1 MEPKHQKILVKRG
14 ANAST
19 NRRKSAVYIGFTTS
33 ATCTYHSISPLKLPY
48 TTSNYYSTTTFNHQF
63 LTGPGHP
70 ELQLFRNFCPQLQ
83 KHQIGPQRSR
93 RPPTTSNASP
103 AAPLT
108 TTLTVITS
116 LHLTVYLHLTS
127 PLSSKVLPG
136 NSGAEPR
143 EKSPKN
149 RGQKKHITR
158 RK

>member
-83 KHQIGPQRSR
+83 KHQIGP
-93 RPPTTSNASP
+93 

-108 TTLTVITS
+108 TS